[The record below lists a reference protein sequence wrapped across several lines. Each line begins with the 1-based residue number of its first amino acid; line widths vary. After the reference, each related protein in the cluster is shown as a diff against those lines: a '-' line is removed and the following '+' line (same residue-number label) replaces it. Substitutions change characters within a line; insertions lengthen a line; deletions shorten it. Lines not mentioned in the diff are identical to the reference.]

1 MKKITIASTLLL
13 FLPLLSFANEYVVIS
28 NKNMK
33 EFSESEIKA
42 IFMKKLTL
50 KEDVTLVPLNL
61 EAGDPLRLAFEEK
74 ILNMDFEKLKSYWTK
89 EHYLGHR
96 PPISMKSQESVIAFV
111 KKVNGAIG
119 YINANGVDDTIKV
132 LYRWRD

>member
-1 MKKITIASTLLL
+1 MLIL
-13 FLPLLSFANEYVVIS
+13 LPLLSFANEYVVIS

-50 KEDVTLVPLNL
+50 KDDITLVPLNL
-61 EAGDPLRLAFEEK
+61 EAGDPLRLSFEEK

-111 KKVNGAIG
+111 KKVDGAIG
-119 YINANGVDDTIKV
+119 YIHANSVDDSIKV
-132 LYRWRD
+132 LHKWRD